1 MRTLIQLAFT
11 FIIAFSMVSCGGDA
25 KSPDKGDMTSSATD
39 NSTKPVPTFK
49 MANDKNSTKATKPAG
64 QDVASRNNTNTTK
77 ATKADG
83 GFSNQMGTGPTS
95 GPGNSKPKA
104 KHHIK
109 PKLTDGQ
116 ILAGVPDAC
125 SLVSVEEIA
134 KIFGISASDIR
145 LKDASHTKSPFT
157 RSCFFRWDGA
167 SPNTGILIQVQAN
180 PVQEEYAEWVSL
192 FISSKRTTG
201 EKTMGDNETFKYEKM
216 EGLGD
221 DGSYSH
227 RLGKYFWRDGD
238 KYAFMIAFNTNSA
251 KKLQMKNAK
260 TIGNI
265 MMENYNN
272 L

>member
-49 MANDKNSTKATKPAG
+49 MANDKNSTNATKPAG
-64 QDVASRNNTNTTK
+64 QDVVSRNNTIANNAK
-77 ATKADG
+77 KADG
-83 GFSNQMGTGPTS
+83 VLGNKLGTGPTS
-95 GPGNSKPKA
+95 GPGNTTPKVRPY
-104 KHHIK
+104 IK

-134 KIFGISASDIR
+134 KIFGISASDIKQ
-145 LKDASHTKSPFT
+145 KDASHTKSPFT

-251 KKLQMKNAK
+251 KELQMKNAK

-265 MMENYNN
+265 MMENYKN

>member
-1 MRTLIQLAFT
+1 MRTILQLAFT

-25 KSPDKGDMTSSATD
+25 KSPDNANKTTSAED
-39 NSTKPVPTFK
+39 NSTKPIPTFK
-49 MANDKNSTKATKPAG
+49 MSSGKNDTKVTKPNR
-64 QDVASRNNTNTTK
+64 QNISSRNNTLTNNAKNT
-77 ATKADG
+77 G
-83 GFSNQMGTGPTS
+83 GFTSNPISAKPSNTNT
-95 GPGNSKPKA
+95 KPKISS
-104 KHHIK
+104 KT
-109 PKLTDGQ
+109 KLTDGQ
-116 ILAGVPDAC
+116 ILAGVPNAC
-125 SLVSVEEIA
+125 SLVSVDEIA
-134 KIFGISASDIR
+134 KIVGVSASDIR

-180 PVQEEYAEWVSL
+180 PIQEEYAEWVSL
-192 FISSKRTTG
+192 FVSSKRTIG
-201 EKTMGDNETFKYEKM
+201 EKAMGTNETFKYEKM

-227 RLGKYFWRDGD
+227 RLGKYFWRDGN

-265 MMENYNN
+265 MMKNYNN